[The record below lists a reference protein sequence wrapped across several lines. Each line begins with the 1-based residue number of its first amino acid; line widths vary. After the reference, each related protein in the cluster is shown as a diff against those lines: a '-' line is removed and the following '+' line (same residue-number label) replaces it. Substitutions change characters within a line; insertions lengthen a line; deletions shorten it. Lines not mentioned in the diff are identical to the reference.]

1 MGKLTAEQAK
11 KMMEAVNNAETNPID
26 DKFYPKNKIT
36 TADKIDTGLPR
47 PLPSKKKKKM
57 PGITGKIKQ
66 MTPSQGPSDPSLIFN
81 IKGKEYKV
89 INRKSGSSKA
99 EKKKMPKARDMAM
112 GNKNIS
118 YVGDPFIVGGKVFD
132 PAKEFPEDYMRPEG
146 AKTFSMGGG
155 ADACGCAS
163 CMGESSKGAGAAVR
177 GTKFKGIF

>member
-36 TADKIDTGLPR
+36 TADKIDTGEPR

-57 PGITGKIKQ
+57 PGITGKVKQ
-66 MTPSQGPSDPSLIFN
+66 MTPSQGPSDPSIIFN

-89 INRKSGSSKA
+89 INRKSGSKKA
-99 EKKKMPKARDMAM
+99 EKKMPKARDMAM

-118 YVGDPFIVGGKVFD
+118 YVGDPFIVDGKVFD

-146 AKTFSMGGG
+146 AKTFSMGGD